1 MEQIHPL
8 RIVILGTR
16 SNETYEFRVA
26 ITRTPASHLLE
37 HGGATVLQQDLVR
50 RIFGGTKAYPTREE
64 AERMAAHKKQE
75 VFREGTSVLI
85 QVLIVMCATFP
96 S

>member
-1 MEQIHPL
+1 MGQFHPL

-26 ITRTPASHLLE
+26 ITRTPAAHLLG
-37 HGGATVLQQDLVR
+37 HGGTTVLQHDLVR
-50 RIFGGTKAYPTREE
+50 RIFGGAQAYRTRKE
-64 AERMAAHKKQE
+64 AEEMAAHKKEQ
-75 VFREGTSVLI
+75 VFREGTPVLI

>member
-64 AERMAAHKKQE
+64 AERM